1 MEVTVAQKLDA
12 LLNLQK
18 IDSALD
24 EIKKLRG
31 DLPEE
36 VQDLEDEIIGYET
49 RIKKFTTEIDEQKAE
64 IAALKNAI
72 KEADKLVKKYEEQ
85 QMNVRNS
92 REFDAISKEIESQK
106 LDALLFEKKIK
117 EFQAKIEF
125 KNQEIATI
133 KLTLEE
139 RKKDLEVKKGELDN
153 LVEESTAEEG
163 KLEDQRVKAS
173 TKIEERLL
181 VSYNKLRKN
190 SRNGL
195 AVVMVKRDACGG
207 CFNFVPPQRQ
217 AEIKEK
223 RKIIVCE
230 HCGRVL
236 ADVEMI
242 ELEVPVGKVR

>member
-49 RIKKFTTEIDEQKAE
+49 RIKKFTSEIDEQKAE
-64 IAALKNAI
+64 ITALKNAI

-106 LDALLFEKKIK
+106 LDAQLFEKKIK

-133 KLTLEE
+133 KVTLEE

-153 LVEESTAEEG
+153 LIEESTAEEG
-163 KLEDQRVKAS
+163 KLEGQRETAS

-223 RKIIVCE
+223 KKIIVCE

-242 ELEVPVGKVR
+242 ELEVPVAKGR

>member
-1 MEVTVAQKLDA
+1 MEVTVAQKLDS

-18 IDSALD
+18 IDSSLD

-49 RIKKFTTEIDEQKAE
+49 RIKKFTSEIEEQKTEITN
-64 IAALKNAI
+64 LKNAI

-106 LDALLFEKKIK
+106 LDGQLFEKKIK

-125 KNQEIATI
+125 KNQEIGTI
-133 KLTLEE
+133 KAILDD

-153 LVEESTAEEG
+153 LVEESTAEEI
-163 KLEDQRVKAS
+163 KLQEQREKAA
-173 TKIEERLL
+173 TKIEDRLL
-181 VSYNKLRKN
+181 VSYNKLRNN

-223 RKIIVCE
+223 KKIIVCE

-236 ADVEMI
+236 ADVEMV
-242 ELEVPVGKVR
+242 EVEVPVGRGK

>member
-1 MEVTVAQKLDA
+1 MEVTVAQKLEA

-18 IDSALD
+18 IDSELD

-36 VQDLEDEIIGYET
+36 VQDLEDEIAGYET
-49 RIKKFTTEIDEQKAE
+49 RIKKFTSEIDEQKAE
-64 IAALKNAI
+64 ISALKNAI
-72 KEADKLVKKYEEQ
+72 KEADKLVKRYEEQ

-106 LDALLFEKKIK
+106 LDAQLFEKKIK
-117 EFQAKIEF
+117 EFQVKIEY

-133 KLTLEE
+133 KSTLDE
-139 RKKDLEVKKGELDN
+139 RKKDLEVKKAELDT
-153 LVEESTAEEG
+153 LVGESTVEEE
-163 KLEDQRVKAS
+163 KLQVQREAAAN
-173 TKIEERLL
+173 KIEERLL

-195 AVVMVKRDACGG
+195 AVVLVKRDACGG

-223 RKIIVCE
+223 KKIIVCE

-236 ADVEMI
+236 ADVEMA
-242 ELEVPVGKVR
+242 EVEIPTGRGR